1 MAEYAKSNVKGALY
15 ALGAMGIYATH
26 DVVVKYLG
34 EAGFGAFQI
43 IFFSALLGFPMVT
56 LILMRDTTKGTLI
69 PRHPYWMA
77 LRVICMVNTGVC
89 AFYAFTVLELAQTY
103 AILFA
108 LPLLITIIA
117 IPILG
122 EKVGFHRWAAVIVG
136 LIGVLVVLRPG
147 AEPLTGGHIA
157 ALAAAITNSMVA
169 VISRK
174 IGSEERSV
182 VMLIYPML
190 GNFVAMLIAMPFV
203 YEPMEFSHIGM
214 TGIIALFGL
223 IASFLFIQ
231 AYRVGEAAIVAPMQY
246 SQIIWATFYGYLLFN
261 EKLDLPTITGA
272 GIIIASGIY
281 IVMRERGGASVT
293 NPVSQTR
300 LRSETVTSPRV
311 SILMRIWHKDTYRKS
326 KGVWH

>member
-1 MAEYAKSNVKGALY
+1 MADYAKSNVTGALY

-43 IFFSALLGFPMVT
+43 IFYSALLSFPMVT
-56 LILMRDTTKGTLI
+56 ILLMRDKTEGTLR
-69 PRHPYWMA
+69 PNHPYWMA

-108 LPLLITIIA
+108 SPLLITIIA

-122 EKVGFHRWAAVIVG
+122 EKVGVHRWAAVVAG

-147 AEPLTGGHIA
+147 AEPLTLGHFA
-157 ALAAAITNSMVA
+157 ALAAAVTNSMVA

-174 IGSEERSV
+174 IGGDERSV

-190 GNFVAMLIAMPFV
+190 GNFAAMLIAMPFV
-203 YEPMEFSHIGM
+203 YTPMEFTHIGM

-246 SQIIWATFYGYLLFN
+246 SQIIWATFYGYVLFD
-261 EKLDLPTITGA
+261 ESLDLPTIVGTA
-272 GIIIASGIY
+272 IIIGSGIY
-281 IVMRERGGASVT
+281 IVARERGGASET

-300 LRSETVTSPRV
+300 LRSETVTSPRL
-311 SILMRIWHKDTYRKS
+311 SILMRILQK
-326 KGVWH
+326 